1 MTMEEIVDQVSFSL
15 GIPANDNVENLQIE
29 KAVLIAFREL
39 KRYIKTPVEKTVPFA
54 TRIKLSDVGIFTKKV
69 LYVQASQ
76 PRIGLTMSSIDS
88 GNVFQIAA
96 SVNTYSMIGNTTS
109 INIDPIMTEMAMAQV
124 RNTLSTD
131 FQWDYDSGNDIIYCT
146 HRDPRP
152 ATITIR
158 YVPDYQDVS
167 EIRNDT
173 WIDYLVRL
181 SEAHMK
187 RALGRTRSKYKIA
200 GSNVELDGDILLQES
215 ATELETIRQELD
227 AKKNKLLGNAL
238 N

>member
-1 MTMEEIVDQVSFSL
+1 MNIDEIVDQITFML
-15 GIPANDNVENLQIE
+15 GQPAVDNVEGLDP
-29 KAVLIAFREL
+29 KMAVEIAFKEL
-39 KRYIKTPVEKTVPFA
+39 KRYMRTPVDKTVPFA
-54 TRIKLSDVGIFTKKV
+54 TRIKLEDVGIFTKNV

-88 GNVFQIAA
+88 GNVFQVAA
-96 SVNTYSMIGNTTS
+96 AVNTYSAIGNTSS

-131 FQWDYDSGNDIIYCT
+131 FQWRYDSNNDVVYCT

-158 YVPDYQDVS
+158 YVPDYKDVS
-167 EIRNDT
+167 EIKSTT
-173 WIDYLVRL
+173 WINYLIRL
-181 SEAHMK
+181 SEANLK
-187 RALGRTRSKYKIA
+187 KALGRARSKYTIE
-200 GSNVELDGDILLQES
+200 GSNVTLDGERLLDE
-215 ATELETIRQELD
+215 ANAELETIREELE
-227 AKKNKLLGNAL
+227 AKKNKLVVL